1 MNWILEKVKQISDWC
16 SWSFLSIQGV
26 FWVLCDVDCGAVK
39 FESRQMVAVKWPNF
53 IAAAFV
59 LASRKKKSWDLP
71 VPYQISCSVSIM
83 FLMKTIGV
91 FGCLATSLMTS
102 LWLLNVSDKGYRYLW
117 FYGWRSFSSHT
128 IFVQRTSCSAKWKI
142 VASCLRASAASYLL
156 WHGHLKCM
164 DDQKAGRNLLC
175 ALWRWLTSHRHLQN
189 ESFPNESTIVCY
201 LVTRKQIRK
210 CLLNVK
216 LVF

>member
-59 LASRKKKSWDLP
+59 LASRKKKTSWDLP
-71 VPYQISCSVSIM
+71 VPYQISCSVSIL

-91 FGCLATSLMTS
+91 FGCLATSLITS
-102 LWLLNVSDKGYRYLW
+102 LWLLNFSDKGYRYPW

-128 IFVQRTSCSAKWKI
+128 IFVQRTSCSAKWKTL
-142 VASCLRASAASYLL
+142 V
-156 WHGHLKCM
+156 WGHL
-164 DDQKAGRNLLC
+164 LP
-175 ALWRWLTSHRHLQN
+175 LTSCDTAIW
-189 ESFPNESTIVCY
+189 SAWM
-201 LVTRKQIRK
+201 TRKLEGICYVLCGDGSHLTGTCK
-210 CLLNVK
+210 MNLFLMKALLFVT
-216 LVF
+216 